1 MAAKR
6 KKAEVRLAE
15 AKLTHQLWVDA
26 GMEHDRSAMFMRDMI
41 VRLERRKGISAG
53 QRKYLDSL
61 IDQGAPVRHNVELC
75 EKIEAAMEVAGME
88 LMRRPLGDFR
98 YKLSKGWKLSEK
110 QMKFLES
117 MLDQAEGLA
126 GGIPELSGDDKRLA
140 EALIT
145 YGYGRGDYYWQHRPG
160 HYRTWQNATAF
171 FDSHG
176 TLLESEFRRLKNA
189 FKGATKKISNPRFAI
204 GDMCAY
210 QGMNGMIM
218 STPYALRNHRHLL
231 VDILIDGDVRQ
242 VPEDSLG
249 KRLVK

>member
-15 AKLTHQLWVDA
+15 ARLTYQLYVDA
-26 GMEHDRSAMFMRDMI
+26 GMENDRSAMFMRDMI
-41 VRLERRKGISAG
+41 VRLEHRKGISAG

-75 EKIEAAMEVAGME
+75 EKIDAAIEVAGME
-88 LMRRPLGDFR
+88 LMRRPLSDFR
-98 YKLSKGWKLSEK
+98 YKLTKGWKLSEK

-117 MLDQAEGLA
+117 MLEQADGLA
-126 GGIPELSGDDKRLA
+126 GGIPELAEEDKRLA

-145 YGYGRGDYYWQHRPG
+145 YGYGRGDYYWMHRPG
-160 HYRTWQNATAF
+160 HYQTWQNAIAF

-189 FKGATKKISNPRFAI
+189 FKGTAKKIMNPRFSI

-210 QGMNGMIM
+210 SGMNGMVM
-218 STPYALRNHRHLL
+218 STPYALRNRSSLL